1 MVDFLGEENVT
12 ERKKQNKADDN
23 GKIKQKY
30 LNEDRWKMERPT
42 KDMSSMKIGEG
53 GSKYELSFWRRII
66 IVKAE

>member
-1 MVDFLGEENVT
+1 
-12 ERKKQNKADDN
+12 
-23 GKIKQKY
+23 
-30 LNEDRWKMERPT
+30 MERPT